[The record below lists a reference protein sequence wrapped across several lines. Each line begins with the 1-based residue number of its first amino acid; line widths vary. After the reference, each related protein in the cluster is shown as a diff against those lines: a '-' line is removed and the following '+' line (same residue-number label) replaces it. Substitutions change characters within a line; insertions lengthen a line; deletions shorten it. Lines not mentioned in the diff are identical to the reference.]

1 MNIDYRKIIAY
12 WILLIWSTCMV
23 LWLTSCSAKWHLNRY
38 QAKGGVCGRID
49 TIRVQKYD
57 TITNTYYYHDSLV
70 IVNDRIVPLTRQEV
84 RYQYRFHRDTIRMK
98 ETIVKEITKQE
109 KAKQKHE
116 RKSKSQPWKIAVVI
130 LGLVALILILL
141 RFK

>member
-1 MNIDYRKIIAY
+1 
-12 WILLIWSTCMV
+12 
-23 LWLTSCSAKWHLNRY
+23 LNRY
-38 QAKGGVCGRID
+38 QTKGGTCGKID
-49 TIRVQKYD
+49 TIRVQKFD

-70 IVNDRIVPLTRQEV
+70 IVNDRVVPLTRQEV
-84 RYQYRFHRDTIRMK
+84 RYQYRVHRDTIRMK

-116 RKSKSQPWKIAVVI
+116 RKTKSQPWKIAVVI

-141 RFK
+141 RFR